1 LITISHHA
9 ENRFSIASALN
20 RVFSGGDKDAP
31 FGCSQ
36 AFQDRPEQ
44 SV

>member
-1 LITISHHA
+1 MLKTVSL
-9 ENRFSIASALN
+9 SPGALN
-20 RVFSGGDKDAP
+20 RVFFGGDKDAP